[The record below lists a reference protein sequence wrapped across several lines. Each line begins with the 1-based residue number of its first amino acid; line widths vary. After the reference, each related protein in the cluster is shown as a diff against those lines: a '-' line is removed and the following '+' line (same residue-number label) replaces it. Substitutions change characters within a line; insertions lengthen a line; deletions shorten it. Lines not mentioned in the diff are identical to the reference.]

1 MTMHPGRLDLLF
13 HALADPTR
21 RAIVE
26 RLAAGEA
33 SFSAVTQPF
42 AMAKPTLLKHVKV
55 LEECGLIE
63 TRKQGRVRLCRLE
76 PKALKETEDWLS
88 RQKQMWE
95 QRLDALDAFAVAL
108 YKQEQK
114 EKADG

>member
-26 RLAAGEA
+26 RLSSGEA
-33 SFSAVTQPF
+33 SFSAVTAPF

-63 TRKQGRVRLCRLE
+63 TEKQGRVRLCRLQ
-76 PKALKETEDWLS
+76 PQALKDTEDWLL
-88 RQKQMWE
+88 RQKRQWE

-108 YKQEQK
+108 YRQEQE
-114 EKADG
+114 EKTDG